1 MDRQQQVNGILINLK
16 KELELEKEKIKQFL
30 IFIKEDIENKNFEE
44 MDFCTIK
51 QKFVDYERLEF
62 IESVFL
68 KEEFFNQKNWKGKYI
83 ITNDTIE
90 AIYKREAFSSL
101 YDFMYSTQ
109 LYSNFVNPYA
119 MEENFIPLFER
130 MILKG

>member
-1 MDRQQQVNGILINLK
+1 MDRQQQVNGILISLK

-30 IFIKEDIENKNFEE
+30 IFIKEDIENKNFDE
-44 MDFCTIK
+44 MDFYIIK

-68 KEEFFNQKNWKGKYI
+68 KEEFFNQKDWEGKYI

-90 AIYKREAFSSL
+90 AIYKREAFNSL

-109 LYSNFVNPYA
+109 LYSDFINAYE
-119 MEENFIPLFER
+119 MEKNFIPFIER